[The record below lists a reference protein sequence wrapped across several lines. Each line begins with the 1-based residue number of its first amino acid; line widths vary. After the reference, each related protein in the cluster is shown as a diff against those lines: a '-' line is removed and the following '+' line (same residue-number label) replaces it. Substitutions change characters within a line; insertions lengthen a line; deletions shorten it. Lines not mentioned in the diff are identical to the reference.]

1 MTVELT
7 QFEIEEL
14 MESIEWIVED
24 YNQRFDDVDKHLHR
38 GIVSAYYKLKEA
50 ISQWK
55 TLN

>member
-1 MTVELT
+1 MSKTVELT

-24 YNQRFDDVDKHLHR
+24 YNQQFDDVDKHLHR

-50 ISQWK
+50 I
-55 TLN
+55 